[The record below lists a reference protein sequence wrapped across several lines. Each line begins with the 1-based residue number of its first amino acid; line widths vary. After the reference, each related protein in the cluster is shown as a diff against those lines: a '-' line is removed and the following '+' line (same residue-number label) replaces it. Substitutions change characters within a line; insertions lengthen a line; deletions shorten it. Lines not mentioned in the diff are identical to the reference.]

1 MVKFMPVT
9 ILGNNRGIALLITL
23 TVITVLVVAALELNR
38 RARSAVF
45 STAAT
50 RDRITLSQTAASGIH
65 IAMAILAKDKKEPD
79 TDSLQEDWADPE
91 KISEI
96 LQDIPFEEGSVAL
109 TISDELG
116 RIQANALVKFP
127 EGREA
132 DILQIDLWDRFLRL
146 ILFANELDEVEPVT
160 IVNSV
165 KDWLDSG
172 DDDAI
177 TGLTGAE
184 SDYYQDID
192 PPYSCRNGP
201 FTHIDEL
208 LLVRGVTPELFY
220 GVEEKPGI
228 SRYMTV
234 YGVSGANKEN
244 FSYEG
249 KININ
254 TAELPVLTSLLPPED
269 EDLAQL
275 ISEYRS
281 ETSDGEYIHDLS
293 SLTWYKD
300 VPGCS
305 GIEIDPKLITTSSDL
320 FRIESS
326 ATLHEMRIGIT
337 AVVHREKEKKTG
349 KWKCRVLSWETG

>member
-1 MVKFMPVT
+1 MQVT
-9 ILGNNRGIALLITL
+9 IIKNNRGIALLMTL
-23 TVITVLVVAALELNR
+23 TVITVLVTTALEFNR

-50 RDRITLSQTAASGIH
+50 RDRVTLSQMAASGINV
-65 IAMAILAKDKKEPD
+65 AMAILAKDKKESD
-79 TDSLQEDWADPE
+79 TDSQQEDWANPE
-91 KISEI
+91 KIGEI
-96 LQDIPFEEGSVAL
+96 LQDIPFEEGSLAL
-109 TISDELG
+109 KISDELG
-116 RIQANALVKFP
+116 RIQANALIRFP

-132 DILQIDLWDRFLRL
+132 GNLQIDLWDRFLRL
-146 ILFANELDEVEPVT
+146 IISANELAEIEPVT
-160 IVNSV
+160 IINSV

-184 SDYYQDID
+184 SDYYQDSD

-201 FTHIDEL
+201 FTYIDEL

-220 GVEEKPGI
+220 GAGAKPGM
-228 SRYMTV
+228 SGYMTV
-234 YGVSGANKEN
+234 YGITGSNNKN
-244 FSYEG
+244 FTCEG

-275 ISEYRS
+275 IYDYRL
-281 ETSDGEYIHDLS
+281 ETSDGQYIHDLS
-293 SLTWYKD
+293 SPMWYKN

-305 GIEIDPKLITTSSDL
+305 GIEIDPKLITTLSDL

-326 ATLHEMRIGIT
+326 ATLHEMKIGIT

-349 KWKCRVLSWETG
+349 KWKCRILSWQTG